1 MNDGAFDQL
10 VKVAGPV
17 SRETFSVL
25 ENFLVEFQRW
35 NRVTNL
41 VASSTVDETWNRHV
55 LDSAQLKRL
64 RPLAIRWV
72 DLGSGGGFPGLILA
86 ILLRGTPGAH
96 VHLIESNR
104 KKASF
109 LQTMTG
115 LFGLPATIHP
125 HRIEDAC
132 SKIELPEAV
141 SSRALASLSHLL
153 DLAEPLL
160 SAGATGLFHK
170 GREYRR
176 EIEESSLSW
185 RYDLIEHASAV
196 ESQSVI
202 LEIRELRRIRP
213 H

>member
-1 MNDGAFDQL
+1 
-10 VKVAGPV
+10 
-17 SRETFSVL
+17 
-25 ENFLVEFQRW
+25 
-35 NRVTNL
+35 
-41 VASSTVDETWNRHV
+41 
-55 LDSAQLKRL
+55 LDSAQLKRFQ
-64 RPLAIRWV
+64 PLAIRWV

-86 ILLRGTPGAH
+86 ILLRETAGAH

-109 LQTMTG
+109 LQAMTG
-115 LFGLPATIHP
+115 LFGLPATVHAQ
-125 HRIEDAC
+125 RIEDVC

-141 SSRALASLSHLL
+141 SSRALASLSNLL
-153 DLAEPLL
+153 TLAEPFL
-160 SAGATGLFHK
+160 SAGAIGFFHK

-185 RYDLIEHASAV
+185 SYDLIEHASAV